1 MAKPQGTCVYCGRFD
16 VTKQHVWPDWLMNVL
31 PRDASSN
38 SQQMI
43 DISSPT
49 AGLTVIR
56 PQVVIRRGD
65 PGTRKIR
72 NVCRQCNSG
81 WMSRLESAAKPLLT
95 ELILG
100 RQVAIDVNAQCALAA
115 WVTMFCIT
123 AEYTDRNHRG
133 IPAADRAALMN
144 SSRPP
149 ERWRIF
155 IGRYRGTEWARRYR
169 HCGFKFQ
176 RNNGAE
182 ALFGTAQC
190 STFVVGELAVY
201 ACSTSIPD
209 ADVARHL
216 DPANDVALKQIWP
229 PLHAAL
235 DSHAAD
241 INGDVALQTLAQK
254 VDLTLAGIGLTV
266 HGPRVLPAGLSEL

>member
-16 VTKQHVWPDWLMNVL
+16 VTKQHVWPDWLVSVL
-31 PRDASSN
+31 PRDESSN
-38 SQQMI
+38 SQQLI

-65 PGTRKIR
+65 PGARKIR
-72 NVCRQCNSG
+72 NVCGQCNSG

-100 RQVAIDVNAQCALAA
+100 RQVTLDTNAQCALAA

-123 AEYTDRNHRG
+123 AEYTDRDHRG
-133 IPAADRAALMN
+133 IPAADRAALMT

-149 ERWRIF
+149 ESWRIF
-155 IGRYRGTEWARRYR
+155 IGRYRGTEWARRYA
-169 HCGFKFQ
+169 HCGFIFQ
-176 RNNGAE
+176 RNNGAN
-182 ALFGTAQC
+182 ALCGAAQC

-201 ACSTSIPD
+201 ACSASIPD
-209 ADVARHL
+209 ADIARYL
-216 DPANDVALKQIWP
+216 APADDVALKQIWP
-229 PLHAAL
+229 PIHAAL

-241 INGDVALQTLAQK
+241 IHGDVALQTLAQK
-254 VDLTLAGIGLTV
+254 VQLELAHSGLTA
-266 HGPRVLPAGLSEL
+266 HGTRVLPAGLLEL